1 MNVRTL
7 QGTHA
12 YMVSKEGAQK
22 LLGLCTKAVF
32 HVDLDV
38 SEVPNNGINYHIQM
52 NYHNII
58 LKKWDGEYFIYDN
71 IYIWVCFFAE
81 CNDNIRIFV
90 YFRDFNRLGDT
101 RVWWYECS
109 ILCWHI
115 KLSKKLHWQMS
126 RLWGTYVLLI
136 YITYKCTVLY
146 STVQYSTV
154 LYCTVLH
161 CTVLYCTVIS
171 M

>member
-38 SEVPNNGINYHIQM
+38 SEVPNNETNYHILI

-58 LKKWDGEYFIYDN
+58 LKKWNGEHLIYDN
-71 IYIWVCFFAE
+71 IYI
-81 CNDNIRIFV
+81 
-90 YFRDFNRLGDT
+90 
-101 RVWWYECS
+101 
-109 ILCWHI
+109 
-115 KLSKKLHWQMS
+115 
-126 RLWGTYVLLI
+126 
-136 YITYKCTVLY
+136 
-146 STVQYSTV
+146 
-154 LYCTVLH
+154 
-161 CTVLYCTVIS
+161 
-171 M
+171 